1 MTTIAWDGRT
11 LAADSQS
18 NLNGAVCSLKEQKI
32 FKPFSGEEW
41 KVYGETVLA
50 IGVSGDCGAE
60 CELIDALSGAGLDY
74 KTQFQ
79 PSFDFAALL
88 IVSAERVYVVAKDED
103 KTAPAISPQFGAYAI
118 GSGAM
123 IARTA
128 MHLGKR
134 AIEAV
139 QTAIEMDL
147 YTGGDISSF
156 SVEQAP
162 FIIVKNQE

>member
-18 NLNGAVCSLKEQKI
+18 NLNGAVCSLREQKI
-32 FKPFSGEEW
+32 FKPCHGEEW

-50 IGVSGDCGAE
+50 IGVSGDCGSE
-60 CELIDALSGAGLDY
+60 RELIDALSGEGLSY

-79 PSFDFAALL
+79 PSFDFSALL
-88 IVSAERVYVVAKDED
+88 ISLSGVVYVVGKDEE
-103 KTAPAISPQFGAYAI
+103 KTVAMISPQFGSYAI

-128 MHLGKR
+128 MHIGLK
-134 AIEAV
+134 AVEAV
-139 QTAIEMDL
+139 RVAIEMDL
-147 YTGGDISSF
+147 YTGGDISTF
-156 SVEQAP
+156 SVEQEP
-162 FIIVKNQE
+162 FIIVRNQE